1 MRSRKIGSKDLRAIC
16 TVCGLTTSMDL
27 ITSRFTP
34 NSMPGD
40 RLIWRSKL
48 NLTSSPVSSPKPLWN
63 WTPFLSLNVH
73 TVPSGESVQLS
84 ARSGSTSAVVTLPS
98 LMAKRVSPRYMKRL
112 IAWVC
117 PRMLVCGSRE
127 SGSLAAMFRTFFCA
141 SATGVARTLT
151 AANTDRSTRDTG
163 SQADRDIGLSPFA
176 ARIRTREWPIPYTNC
191 PPATRDGA
199 SQGPR
204 GISDARLTHQP
215 GAAVERWQ
223 HLVGLRRRQIE
234 DEAGHTG
241 VAVALDE
248 VPVFRHAE
256 DRDGQRR
263 RVAPGLGDELPE
275 IREKTEHVAVFR
287 PARVRH
293 PAVTEGARPPRAV
306 GERAAHDRRRV
317 RLLRRLR
324 PGHHRREL
332 DELAVGFRFRLRPD
346 RPHRLD
352 ALPHHPEARLEV
364 RAVVGHLLGVPAGA
378 DAEEEPSAR
387 DLVEARDLLGGL
399 DRIALHDEAHPGGDL
414 QPGGGRGGGRERHE
428 GVHHVVVLLRQLTAL
443 WKRRAARQRDMRV
456 LRRPERA
463 EPALLQRPAEL
474 GRAHRVV
481 REEDRRAEVHVSSYF
496 HGGPEMAPIPP
507 HVRHAPA
514 KPWRASISLIASSCP
529 RNDVR
534 PRPSPGGRRRRRRRP
549 PCARESR
556 RPPVPRP
563 LRSRAP
569 R

>member
-73 TVPSGESVQLS
+73 TVPSGESVHLS

-141 SATGVARTLT
+141 SATGVARKLT

-176 ARIRTREWPIPYTNC
+176 AQTTTREWPIPYTNR
-191 PPATRDGA
+191 PPATRDGVA
-199 SQGPR
+199 
-204 GISDARLTHQP
+204 
-215 GAAVERWQ
+215 
-223 HLVGLRRRQIE
+223 
-234 DEAGHTG
+234 TG
-241 VAVALDE
+241 
-248 VPVFRHAE
+248 
-256 DRDGQRR
+256 
-263 RVAPGLGDELPE
+263 
-275 IREKTEHVAVFR
+275 TEHR
-287 PARVRH
+287 RGRGGSQ
-293 PAVTEGARPPRAV
+293 TRAV
-306 GERAAHDRRRV
+306 GERAAHDYRRV

-324 PGHHRREL
+324 PGHHRPEL
-332 DELAVGFRFRLRPD
+332 DELAVVFRFRLRPD

-352 ALPHHPEARLEV
+352 ALPHHPKARLEV

-428 GVHHVVVLLRQLTAL
+428 GVHHVVVLPRQLTAL
-443 WKRRAARQRDMRV
+443 WKRRAARQRDVRV

-474 GRAHRVV
+474 GRSHRVV
-481 REEDRRAEVHVSSYF
+481 REKDRGAEIHRLVPPDRRPVLQ
-496 HGGPEMAPIPP
+496 HGRPP
-507 HVRHAPA
+507 RRCATPA
-514 KPWRASISLIASSCP
+514 AC
-529 RNDVR
+529 
-534 PRPSPGGRRRRRRRP
+534 RRP
-549 PCARESR
+549 AAPQ
-556 RPPVPRP
+556 PRT
-563 LRSRAP
+563 R
-569 R
+569 